1 MHPFD
6 RNPPHH
12 QMVVAAGGRW
22 GTPKNA
28 GGAMKITPG
37 LIWIG
42 WITLATL
49 VFYLGVAMHTAVQRG
64 RHRIMAPA
72 TTGHPAY
79 ELAARIHANTLEYLV
94 PFLVALWMCAVFFEP
109 LPAAI
114 LGIVWLFGR
123 VIYVFGYWSA
133 PPRRQPGFILALFA
147 LILLVILTGYGL
159 FRMGLVMGV

>member
-1 MHPFD
+1 
-6 RNPPHH
+6 
-12 QMVVAAGGRW
+12 
-22 GTPKNA
+22 
-28 GGAMKITPG
+28 MKITPG

-72 TTGHPAY
+72 TSGHPAY

-94 PFLVALWMCAVFFEP
+94 PFLVALWMCAVFYEP

-114 LGIVWLFGR
+114 LGVVWLFGR
-123 VIYVFGYWSA
+123 IIYVFGYWSA
-133 PPRRQPGFILALFA
+133 PPRRQPGFILAMFA
-147 LILLVILTGYGL
+147 LILLLILTGYGL